1 MSRRFKSSWVH
12 HCNKKIVGF
21 RFSEK
26 DTKKHINE
34 KTDTKI
40 GLKKH
45 ILQQNKQIIKKEL

>member
-1 MSRRFKSSWVH
+1 MPWVH

-26 DTKKHINE
+26 ETKKHISE